1 MSLRA
6 STRAAQPVPARG
18 RMSRIRT
25 LFRTPPRRWAV
36 LALAAAVAA
45 CSGDSTGSQPGADA
59 QLQVSA
65 NVSATPISTLVV
77 EVTAPD
83 IANPLVFNLE
93 VQNGVA
99 SGTLKM
105 PSGESRT
112 ITVKAFDS
120 SGQVTHE
127 GSVTLN
133 VGNGQNSPVAITL
146 GPRSGHVPVT
156 VNVGDHSVVVAPA
169 SATVAVADSVQ
180 LTATLSGPGGSPIS
194 GQVEWA
200 TLNPGIAT
208 VTSSG
213 WVRAHTAGQVQI
225 VATYAGV
232 GGSSTITVQ

>member
-1 MSLRA
+1 
-6 STRAAQPVPARG
+6 
-18 RMSRIRT
+18 MSRIRT
-25 LFRTPPRRWAV
+25 LLRTPPRRWAALV
-36 LALAAAVAA
+36 LAAAVAA
-45 CSGDSTGSQPGADA
+45 CSVDTTGSQPGSQA

-77 EVTAPD
+77 EVTGPD
-83 IANPLVFNLE
+83 IPSTLVFNLQ

-105 PSGESRT
+105 PSGDDRT

-120 SGQVTHE
+120 SGQITHE
-127 GSVTLN
+127 GSVTLS
-133 VGNGQNSPVAITL
+133 VGNGQNASVNITL

-156 VNVGDHSVVVAPA
+156 VTVGDNSVSISPS
-169 SATVAVADSVQ
+169 SATVAVADSLQ
-180 LTATLSGPGGSPIS
+180 LTATITGPGGSPVG

-200 TLNPGIAT
+200 TLNPGVAT

-213 WVRAHTAGQVQI
+213 LVRAHNPGQVQI

-232 GGSSTITVQ
+232 GGSSTITVP